1 LSIPSPLQVVIAQLD
16 AYNARDIDAFCAT
29 FTLDVAAYELDTGVE
44 RLRGHEG
51 LRARYGPQFAA
62 NPRQRSMV
70 VSRQELGEMVFDL
83 EFITGYEPAGPGQA
97 APPPFHMM
105 AVYRVRGGLID
116 RCWFSPRVTVS

>member
-1 LSIPSPLQVVIAQLD
+1 MSIPTPLQVVIAQLD

-62 NPRQRSMV
+62 SPRQRSRV

-83 EFITGYEPAGPGQA
+83 EFITGYEPAGLGQA
-97 APPPFHMM
+97 APAPFHMM